1 MCKTT
6 LKALTTNLA
15 SHVENTQ
22 LKVGKERFRRPLDV
36 TNAWDFEK
44 LVRKLKRTRWKDV
57 KRLPGESQP
66 FPGLRLLIPILQSF
80 RDCPSRF
87 LSHKY
92 VTNVVINYEF
102 SCWLKSLKVSNV

>member
-1 MCKTT
+1 MCKST

-15 SHVENTQ
+15 THVENTQ

-57 KRLPGESQP
+57 KRLPSESQP
-66 FPGLRLLIPILQSF
+66 FSGLRLLIPILQIF

-102 SCWLKSLKVSNV
+102 NHN